1 MIRSSYL
8 NTKTSISSVLGSEYT
23 EPANED
29 EKQLRNEG
37 IVQNVDKIYEEFDDI
52 ENESIDDNYLSQELD
67 DDSEKEN
74 SGITFSPFCEK
85 VTRKKELPTP
95 LFAGNKFLS
104 FLKTIKNNF
113 SFLIVFA
120 DARQKIEDPIGRYF
134 TESNLYRLWS
144 FMALPVTL
152 PIDLTYA
159 VTKRYENIFN
169 RCQY

>member
-1 MIRSSYL
+1 MKKL
-8 NTKTSISSVLGSEYT
+8 H
-23 EPANED
+23 
-29 EKQLRNEG
+29 EK
-37 IVQNVDKIYEEFDDI
+37 K
-52 ENESIDDNYLSQELD
+52 NYQHH
-67 DDSEKEN
+67 
-74 SGITFSPFCEK
+74 
-85 VTRKKELPTP
+85 
-95 LFAGNKFLS
+95 FLLVINFFL